1 MKESEIFNQLCCCI
15 ETKGSPMDNSF
26 FKRCYEVCIKN
37 KDEMTERTILE
48 IVNEEFKFAKMKEL
62 EFKRIIYSL

>member
-1 MKESEIFNQLCCCI
+1 
-15 ETKGSPMDNSF
+15 MDNSF

-48 IVNEEFKFAKMKEL
+48 IVNREFEYVKMKEI
-62 EFKRIIYSL
+62 EFKRMINRLGF